1 MDRMT
6 IRRMVL
12 KEMHAHMAHAHH
24 KQHHHHDKE
33 HDDHEGRVFHH
44 NGAEAES
51 DMIHS
56 NLWTL
61 KTQACDLY
69 DMIGDRDDLP
79 EWVQEKIAVA
89 GSMLDSVYDYLHYEY
104 HGEEEDSKMHGDRVA
119 SFETGYSF
127 ATDDT
132 DSYVAHL
139 NEKAARRLRKRSG

>member
-1 MDRMT
+1 MM

-12 KEMHAHMAHAHH
+12 KEMHDHMAHAHH
-24 KQHHHHDKE
+24 KHRHHDEE

-104 HGEEEDSKMHGDRVA
+104 HGEEEDRHVHSDRIA
-119 SFETGYSF
+119 SFETGHNF
-127 ATDDT
+127 ASDADV
-132 DSYVAHL
+132 YVAHL
-139 NEKAARRLRKRSG
+139 NEKAARRGRRRRV